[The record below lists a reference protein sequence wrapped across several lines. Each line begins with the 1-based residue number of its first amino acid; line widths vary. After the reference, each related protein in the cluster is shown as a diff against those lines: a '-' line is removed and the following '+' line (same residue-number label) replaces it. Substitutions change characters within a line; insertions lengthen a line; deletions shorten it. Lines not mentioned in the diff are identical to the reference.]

1 MSRHDHI
8 ATLIKPH
15 GFKGGMVIRGT
26 AGDLQKLKKGTP
38 LFIGI
43 SEQRVPF
50 FIESFDPD
58 PTSESG
64 IIKLEFIDSE
74 IDARKYTGLK
84 VYAELKPAST
94 ASENANG
101 PVLIGYSVID
111 NSSARELT
119 VVDFLDQPENPLLVL
134 DHEGEEVLLPLNADY
149 ILAVRTREKRI
160 EVDFPEG
167 YFD

>member
-1 MSRHDHI
+1 MSRDDHI

-15 GFKGGMVIRGT
+15 GFKGGMVIRGA
-26 AGDLQKLKKGTP
+26 AGDLQKLRKGTP

-58 PTSESG
+58 PTAESG

-74 IDARKYTGLK
+74 IEARNFTGLK
-84 VYAELKPAST
+84 VYAELKPASA
-94 ASENANG
+94 ASENAHG
-101 PVLIGYSVID
+101 SGLIGFTVTDKGSGRVLSV
-111 NSSARELT
+111 A
-119 VVDFLDQPENPLLVL
+119 DFLDQPENPLLVL
-134 DHEGEEVLLPLNADY
+134 DHAGEEILLPLNADY
-149 ILAVRTREKRI
+149 ILAVHTGERKI